1 MNIETKIDFLLNE
14 SFNIKKIFKEIK
26 SMTYDKMKKVLYNGF
41 IELID
46 LVKKEGKEKEFL
58 TLINKN
64 LKSNYK
70 SLDQLKRTPLK
81 ESVLNED
88 LKHFWDFFKGELFMS
103 ATIFMG
109 LQIWFQ
115 LDRLLD
121 GVSINDLNFKKI
133 VVYGV
138 VYIFLLTGKHISM
151 FKTWKKE
158 HPEEWEKEGK
168 PNIFSL
174 RRS

>member
-88 LKHFWDFFKGELFMS
+88 LKHF
-103 ATIFMG
+103 
-109 LQIWFQ
+109 
-115 LDRLLD
+115 
-121 GVSINDLNFKKI
+121 
-133 VVYGV
+133 
-138 VYIFLLTGKHISM
+138 
-151 FKTWKKE
+151 
-158 HPEEWEKEGK
+158 
-168 PNIFSL
+168 
-174 RRS
+174 